1 MNGIWLC
8 CDHNELVYGHH
19 MLVTRAI
26 HCFIAQQLN
35 IPHTT
40 HHNIVTAHLFLLQI
54 TRTIHSNLNNVSFQ
68 ISADEQHFQFSRQI
82 TVSGLK
88 DND

>member
-1 MNGIWLC
+1 MYGIWLC

-40 HHNIVTAHLFLLQI
+40 HHNIVIAHLFL
-54 TRTIHSNLNNVSFQ
+54 HSNLNNVSFQ